1 MFLFQK
7 IEELMMTYGDARHAI
22 GEFVLHE
29 KDHLHEYTINE
40 IAEYTYTSKATVVLF
55 AKTLGYDGWKE
66 FMKEFISE
74 IKYQQN
80 HQDDVDVNYPFKE
93 TDSVNTIIEK
103 MKTLQIESIQDTADL
118 LDITML
124 NKATTYLLNAKHIVI
139 FGISPNSFLGEL
151 FRRKMITIGKQ
162 VDLARSGES
171 GIIARTLGKEDCAI
185 MISYSGNNEAADP
198 LVHLSVLLENKVPTI
213 GITSGGDNYLR
224 RNLECILTMSS
235 KERLYTKIANFST
248 EESIQFIFNVLFA
261 NYFVKNYQENNLY
274 KIRNSK
280 ILESVRVAA
289 LREMKD
295 S

>member
-1 MFLFQK
+1 
-7 IEELMMTYGDARHAI
+7 MMTYGDARHAI

-40 IAEYTYTSKATVVLF
+40 IAEYTYTSKATVVRF

-289 LREMKD
+289 LRDMKD